1 MVSGLVSGSD
11 VTSSSPVWG
20 YCIRKDT
27 YTCFGKALRRVHVT
41 LTVPLSTQVQT
52 CKIMCIVKINLGG
65 NPAMDYKSIQSGGE
79 EGGVGILLTGL
90 CRLIL
95 NHFFCFNFFFPF
107 MFGIVR
113 SFIPKS
119 EQPSFDILVGMNGE
133 IMHTRRQP
141 ADGDL
146 LPDFSRASDLE
157 FAEYNSRNT
166 SALGR
171 FG

>member
-1 MVSGLVSGSD
+1 M
-11 VTSSSPVWG
+11 TSHTRISS
-20 YCIRKDT
+20 CL
-27 YTCFGKALRRVHVT
+27 A
-41 LTVPLSTQVQT
+41 
-52 CKIMCIVKINLGG
+52 
-65 NPAMDYKSIQSGGE
+65 
-79 EGGVGILLTGL
+79 GL
-90 CRLIL
+90 CRLYL
-95 NHFFCFNFFFPF
+95 NHFFFLFHWFFFSF
-107 MFGIVR
+107 TFDIVR

-141 ADGDL
+141 VDGDV